1 MYDIC
6 WYHNVSKNDNYII
19 NYYYYYSMLVF
30 LSIITLL
37 IWILTGGVLASTIV
51 LSDICINPD
60 GLIRNNTNNDPIA
73 KGIVLNT
80 LL

>member
-1 MYDIC
+1 
-6 WYHNVSKNDNYII
+6 
-19 NYYYYYSMLVF
+19 MLVF

-60 GLIRNNTNNDPIA
+60 GLIRNNTNNDPFA